1 MSIVINTNVSA
12 LLAQQYLTRNQA
24 GLSQAIN
31 RLSSGYRINS
41 AADDA
46 AGLAVA
52 QHMEEGSV
60 ALRQGS
66 RNANDGVSLVQTAES
81 ALNDSLNNLQRMRE
95 IANEATNQ
103 TLGTSDLANLDAE
116 FQALKGEI
124 QRVSQT
130 STFNGISL
138 LANATGTLSIHVG
151 QANTANDSIT
161 ITLQKGDTTTLG
173 IASDNLLTNTAA
185 GTALGDLNTAI
196 QDVTT
201 GLAQLGANERNLNA
215 AIANND
221 AQATDLDSAKSRI
234 MDADFSVES
243 SNLAKFQILNQSN
256 IAMLA
261 QANSVPGMVLQLL
274 KG

>member
-12 LLAQQYLTRNQA
+12 LLAQQYLTGNQA

-81 ALNDSLNNLQRMRE
+81 ALNDTLNNLQRMRE

-138 LANATGTLSIHVG
+138 LSNASGTLSIHVG

-161 ITLQKGDTTTLG
+161 VTLQKGDTTTLG
-173 IASDNLLTNTAA
+173 IVSDNLLTNTAA
-185 GTALGDLNTAI
+185 GTALTDLNTAI